1 LLCLLRI
8 YRQYKQ
14 ALGFDVKKWI
24 KPLAFMLQK
33 YSNNYSVL
41 LSLLSLIE
49 GVIQIEY
56 SKHWEDLSLEVLKVL

>member
-1 LLCLLRI
+1 
-8 YRQYKQ
+8 
-14 ALGFDVKKWI
+14 
-24 KPLAFMLQK
+24 MLQK

-41 LSLLSLIE
+41 LSILSLIE